1 VAAAGGK
8 GLRRPLLC
16 SPGRAG
22 RVACDNAVGMRAGD
36 STETGATRGV
46 RRLGVVP
53 ALDGL
58 RGVAVLLVV
67 AYHFRHLLDPWTT
80 HYVRRVTVSRLPGG
94 VVHRVTHRVLVLRIH
109 PKPFFGSLMP
119 KGGSLGV
126 DIFFV
131 LSGFLIT
138 ALLLREHASAGRIN
152 FGGFYRR
159 RALRLLPALFLFVA
173 AQLTY
178 SIITHGQW
186 AAERGAVVSIVF
198 YFWNWRLFYTYP
210 AVPKG
215 LAHLWSLSVEEQF
228 YIVWPLIVALC
239 IVARRRVSAVIAT
252 MAAGIAA
259 VAIWR
264 AVLARHDNL
273 VLLYF
278 RTDVRADALLV
289 GALTAY
295 LWTRGLVPPKRLLVP
310 AAWIALVFVTVCVI
324 RFESTAHF
332 LFDGGFTAVAIGVAI
347 MLLAIVE
354 ADWCSKHLLT
364 FAPLRAVG
372 RVSYGLYLWHF
383 FVFTIV
389 AQKMGAY
396 STTERIATAFGITTA
411 ATLFSWF
418 VVEQRFLRRKHRVA
432 KVAAGA

>member
-1 VAAAGGK
+1 MGAGET
-8 GLRRPLLC
+8 
-16 SPGRAG
+16 
-22 RVACDNAVGMRAGD
+22 
-36 STETGATRGV
+36 TETTASRGA

-53 ALDGL
+53 AFDGL

-80 HYVRRVTVSRLPGG
+80 HYVRRVSVTRVPGG
-94 VVHRVTHRVLVLRIH
+94 VVHRVAHLVLVLRIH
-109 PKPFFGSLMP
+109 PKPFFGALLP

-126 DIFFV
+126 DVFFV

-138 ALLLREHASAGRIN
+138 ALLLREHAGAGRIS

-178 SIITHGQW
+178 AIITHGQW
-186 AAERGAVVSIVF
+186 AAERGAIVSIVF

-239 IVARRRVSAVIAT
+239 IVVRRRASTVIFAL
-252 MAAGIAA
+252 AACVAA
-259 VAIWR
+259 VAVWR
-264 AVLARHDNL
+264 AVLAEHESL
-273 VLLYF
+273 PLLYF

-295 LWTRGLVPPKRLLVP
+295 LWTRGLVPPKRVLVP
-310 AAWIALVFVTVCVI
+310 AAWISLVFVSVCIV
-324 RFESTAHF
+324 RFESGARF
-332 LFDGGFTAVAIGVAI
+332 FFDGGFTAVAIAVAI
-347 MLLAIVE
+347 MLLAIVD
-354 ADWCSKHLLT
+354 AGWLSKYILT
-364 FAPLRAVG
+364 FRPLRAVG

-396 STTERIATAFGITTA
+396 SSAERIATALGITAA

-418 VVEQRFLRRKHRVA
+418 VVEQRFLRRKHRAVT
-432 KVAAGA
+432 VPAGV

>member
-1 VAAAGGK
+1 
-8 GLRRPLLC
+8 
-16 SPGRAG
+16 
-22 RVACDNAVGMRAGD
+22 MRAGD
-36 STETGATRGV
+36 TTETTTSRSV

-53 ALDGL
+53 AFDGL

-80 HYVRRVTVSRLPGG
+80 HYVRRVTVTRLPGG
-94 VVHRVTHRVLVLRIH
+94 AAHKVTHLVLVLRVH
-109 PKPFFGSLMP
+109 PKPFFGALMP

-138 ALLLREHASAGRIN
+138 ALLLREHASGGRIS

-178 SIITHGQW
+178 AIVTHGKW
-186 AAERGAVVSIVF
+186 AAERGAIVSIVF

-228 YIVWPLIVALC
+228 YIVWPLVAALF
-239 IVARRRVSAVIAT
+239 IAARRRASTVITA
-252 MAAGIAA
+252 MAACVAA
-259 VAIWR
+259 VAVWR
-264 AVLARHDNL
+264 AVLAQHDSL
-273 VLLYF
+273 LLLYF

-295 LWTRGLVPPKRLLVP
+295 LWTRGLVPPRRLLVP
-310 AAWIALVFVTVCVI
+310 AAWVALVFVSVCVV
-324 RFESTAHF
+324 RFESTARF
-332 LFDGGFTAVAIGVAI
+332 LFNGGFTAIAIAVAV

-354 ADWCSKHLLT
+354 ADWLSRRVLT
-364 FAPLRAVG
+364 FQPLRAVG

-389 AQKMGAY
+389 AQKMGAF
-396 STTERIATAFGITTA
+396 STAERIATAFGITAA

-418 VVEQRFLRRKHRVA
+418 VVEQRFLRRKHR
-432 KVAAGA
+432 AASVPAGV

>member
-1 VAAAGGK
+1 
-8 GLRRPLLC
+8 
-16 SPGRAG
+16 
-22 RVACDNAVGMRAGD
+22 
-36 STETGATRGV
+36 
-46 RRLGVVP
+46 
-53 ALDGL
+53 
-58 RGVAVLLVV
+58 
-67 AYHFRHLLDPWTT
+67 
-80 HYVRRVTVSRLPGG
+80 
-94 VVHRVTHRVLVLRIH
+94 VHRVVRRVLVLRIH
-109 PKPFFGSLMP
+109 PKPFFGALMP

-126 DIFFV
+126 DVFFV

-138 ALLLREHASAGRIN
+138 ALLLREHETRGRIS

-186 AAERGAVVSIVF
+186 AAERGAIVSIVF

-228 YIVWPLIVALC
+228 YIVWPLVVALL
-239 IVARRRVSAVIAT
+239 IAVRRRASGVIAT
-252 MAAGIAA
+252 MATVIAA

-295 LWTRGLVPPKRLLVP
+295 LWTRGLVPAKRFLVP
-310 AAWIALVFVTVCVI
+310 AAWIALVFVAACII
-324 RFESTAHF
+324 RFESTARF
-332 LFDGGFTAVAIGVAI
+332 LFDGGFTVVAIAVAV
-347 MLLAIVE
+347 MLLAIVD
-354 ADWCSKHLLT
+354 AGWLSKHVLT

-396 STTERIATAFGITTA
+396 STAERIATAFGITIA

-418 VVEQRFLRRKHRVA
+418 VVEQRFLRRRHRA
-432 KVAAGA
+432 PEAPAAV

>member
-1 VAAAGGK
+1 
-8 GLRRPLLC
+8 
-16 SPGRAG
+16 
-22 RVACDNAVGMRAGD
+22 
-36 STETGATRGV
+36 V

-53 ALDGL
+53 AFDGL

-80 HYVRRVTVSRLPGG
+80 HYVRRVTVTRLPGG
-94 VVHRVTHRVLVLRIH
+94 AVQRVVHLVLVLRIH
-109 PKPFFGSLMP
+109 PEPFLGALLP

-126 DIFFV
+126 DVFFV
-131 LSGFLIT
+131 LSCFLIT
-138 ALLLREHASAGRIN
+138 ALLLREHASAGRVS

-186 AAERGAVVSIVF
+186 AAERGAIVSIVF

-215 LAHLWSLSVEEQF
+215 MAHLWSLSVEEQF
-228 YIVWPLIVALC
+228 YIVWPLVVALF
-239 IVARRRVSAVIAT
+239 IVARRRASTVIAT
-252 MAAGIAA
+252 LAACVAA
-259 VAIWR
+259 VAVWR

-295 LWTRGLVPPKRLLVP
+295 LWTRGLVPPKRFLVP
-310 AAWIALVFVTVCVI
+310 AAWIALAFVSVCVV
-324 RFESTAHF
+324 RFESTSHF
-332 LFDGGFTAVAIGVAI
+332 LFFGGFTAFAIAVAI
-347 MLLAIVE
+347 MLLAIVD
-354 ADWCSKHLLT
+354 ADWLSTRLLT

-396 STTERIATAFGITTA
+396 SSAERIATALGITA
-411 ATLFSWF
+411 GATLFSWF
-418 VVEQRFLRRKHRVA
+418 VVEQRFLRRKHRA
-432 KVAAGA
+432 SKVEAAV